1 MSVHL
6 KRHGMGRR
14 RHNGRRVLR
23 LKQLACAAT
32 VAAAWLLGLAGPALA
47 HHSFAMFDTA
57 NTVTLAGTVTAFDWT
72 NPHSYIEVD
81 VTDDKGGIKHWSIE
95 LGSTSIL
102 QRGGWKFTTIK
113 KGDRISAV
121 VAPLRSGEPGSLLVR
136 VTLPDGRVLGNG
148 GPTGIGGGVPPPAT
162 PAPAR

>member
-1 MSVHL
+1 MV
-6 KRHGMGRR
+6 RR
-14 RHNGRRVLR
+14 PRKMAGALF
-23 LKQLACAAT
+23 
-32 VAAAWLLGLAGPALA
+32 AAALWWLAASVSA

-57 NTVTLAGTVTAFDWT
+57 NPVTISGVVTEFEWT

-81 VTDDKGGIKHWSIE
+81 VTEGGALKHWTIE

-102 QRGGWKFTTIK
+102 QRGGWKFTTIR
-113 KGDRISAV
+113 KGDKITAV
-121 VAPLRSGEPGSLLVR
+121 LGPLRSGETGGLLVR

-162 PAPAR
+162 SAPQR

>member
-1 MSVHL
+1 MLRV
-6 KRHGMGRR
+6 KRIG
-14 RHNGRRVLR
+14 
-23 LKQLACAAT
+23 CAAII
-32 VAAAWLLGLAGPALA
+32 AAAWLLGLAGSALA

-57 NTVTLAGTVTAFDWT
+57 NTVTLEGTVTAFDWT

-81 VTDDKGGIKHWSIE
+81 VSDEKGGTKHWSIE

-102 QRGGWKFTTIK
+102 QRGGWKFTTIR

-121 VAPLRSGEPGSLLVR
+121 VAPLRSGEAGSLLVR

-148 GPTGIGGGVPPPAT
+148 GPTGIGGGVPPPA
-162 PAPAR
+162 APVPPR